1 METPGN
7 LTKLYYSIGEV
18 ADMFNVSSS
27 LLRYWESEFS
37 ELKIKKNRKG
47 DRQFQTKDIEKLAV
61 IYTLLKERGFT
72 IEGAKKELK
81 RKPVKSDNR
90 LDEFKHKNE
99 LLRHLQSIRK
109 GIDQLKKSL

>member
-1 METPGN
+1 MKAPAN

-27 LLRYWESEFS
+27 LLRYWESEFP

-47 DRQFQTKDIEKLAV
+47 DRQFQIKDIDQLAK

-81 RKPVKSDNR
+81 NKSNPTEKLTENTKSKTDLLNR
-90 LDEFKHKNE
+90 LNN
-99 LLRHLQSIRK
+99 IRK
-109 GIDQLKKSL
+109 GLEQLKEKL